1 LDASQLKNA
10 PRAVSERKYCIDRE
24 IKVALVESSGAF
36 MSSGIAAAANQIGA
50 LREPL
55 QTSATTDTGGQ
66 ALPSFLVLGPPR
78 TGSTWIYDVLH
89 PRALLPG
96 PTKETRFFDM
106 HFDRGL
112 DWYLDH
118 FPRNLEN
125 RVVGEVAPTYFA
137 SPEACARIGSL
148 LPHARLVIVFRN
160 PVQRLVSLYRL
171 KRAYGFYAWSL
182 DEALERDP
190 ELIGSSRYAT
200 HLKMW
205 QNWFSPEQLSIN
217 FFEDLTSD
225 PQGFIGRISRFA
237 GLPSFHLKQSELKA
251 VFSSASMTEPRLY
264 AATRAAQ
271 AVADWCRARKL
282 DQVVHRVRNSRA
294 FNLLVGGGAP
304 LPSLPKQTMAR
315 IDALLLP
322 ETEELESMLGRD
334 LSAWKLTETA

>member
-1 LDASQLKNA
+1 MAS
-10 PRAVSERKYCIDRE
+10 
-24 IKVALVESSGAF
+24 VESSDVF
-36 MSSGIAAAANQIGA
+36 TSSGIAASGSEIGS

-55 QTSATTDTGGQ
+55 QIRATTD
-66 ALPSFLVLGPPR
+66 ASAKPLPSFLVLGPPR
-78 TGSTWIYDVLH
+78 TGSTWIYDVLWS
-89 PRALLPG
+89 RALLPG
-96 PTKETRFFDM
+96 PTKETRFFDV

-118 FPRNLEN
+118 FPPNEHN

-148 LPHARLVIVFRN
+148 LPQARLIIVFRN

-190 ELIGSSRYAT
+190 ELVASSQYAT

-205 QNWFSPEQLSIN
+205 KNWFPSHQLSIN
-217 FFEDLTSD
+217 LFEDLTSD
-225 PQGFIGRISRFA
+225 PQGFIDRIARFA
-237 GLPSFHLKQSELKA
+237 GLPRFDLKPSELKA

-271 AVADWCRARKL
+271 AVANWCRARKL
-282 DQVVHRVRNSRA
+282 DRLVHRVRNSRA

-304 LPSLPKQTMAR
+304 LPSLPEHTMAK
-315 IDALLLP
+315 INALLLP
-322 ETEELESMLGRD
+322 ETEELESMLGLD
-334 LSAWKLTETA
+334 LSAWKLPEAA